1 MSIFSSIKNVF
12 KNNKD
17 SNKYLS
23 GFNKTNSKIEST
35 LKNVNDLTPEK
46 HETFMEDL
54 MVMLLEADVG
64 FETSTKICDKF
75 YERIKNLKFV
85 SQRDLKY
92 NLYDIIYEIYEKKE
106 LPDLKINLHG
116 PTVYLMVGVN
126 GAGKTTTCAKLAYK
140 LISKNKKVAL
150 VAADTFRA
158 GAREQ
163 LLKWSEKLGVDC
175 IVGNENE
182 DPCSVLV
189 KGMRYAKEQ
198 NIDFLICDTAGRL
211 QNKVNLM
218 AELEKM
224 NRVINKEIN
233 GAPHETF
240 LIIDANTGQNGLSQA
255 KLFNEVTKLTGIIL
269 TKMDGTS
276 KGGIVIGIK
285 DLIDVPVRYLG
296 LGEDIDDLSDFYL
309 ELYLYGI
316 LGDLKSD

>member
-1 MSIFSSIKNVF
+1 MKIFNSIKNIF

-17 SNKYLS
+17 SDKYLS
-23 GFNKTNSKIEST
+23 GFNKTNSKIETT
-35 LKNVNDLTPEK
+35 LKSVSGLTPEK

-54 MVMLLEADVG
+54 MIMLLEADVG
-64 FETSTKICDKF
+64 YETSTKICDKF
-75 YERIKNLKFV
+75 YDRIKNLKFV

-92 NLYDIIYEIYEKKE
+92 NLYDIIYEIYDKKPLAE
-106 LPDLKINLHG
+106 LNVNSNG
-116 PTVYLMVGVN
+116 PSVYLMVGVN

-140 LISKNKKVAL
+140 LISENKKVAL

-163 LLKWSEKLGVDC
+163 LKKWAEKLNIDC
-175 IVGNENE
+175 IVGNDNE

-189 KGMRYAKEQ
+189 KGVRYALEN

-224 NRVINKEIN
+224 NRVLNKEIS

-240 LIIDANTGQNGLSQA
+240 LVVDSNTGQNGLSQA
-255 KLFNEVTKLTGIIL
+255 KLFNEVTNLTGIIL

-285 DLIDVPVRYLG
+285 DSINVPVRYLG

-309 ELYLYGI
+309 ELYLYSI